1 MVRYADDFI
10 CCFQYEED
18 AKRYYRA
25 LQNRLGKF
33 GLDLADDKTKI
44 IAFGKDSLH
53 VKNKGQIK
61 PGTFDFVGFSH
72 YCGKSKMGRF
82 RVKRKTS
89 KKKYRTSLLKV
100 KKWVK
105 ENRNLPS
112 QELMNALRV
121 KLNGYFRYYG
131 VTDNFSSLGK
141 FLQEVTKLLYNWLN
155 RRSQRKSFTR
165 EQFVGF
171 LQRNPLLSPKIYVNI
186 FQLRFP
192 ITWCQ

>member
-1 MVRYADDFI
+1 M
-10 CCFQYEED
+10 
-18 AKRYYRA
+18 
-25 LQNRLGKF
+25 
-33 GLDLADDKTKI
+33 TKI
-44 IAFGKDSLH
+44 ISFGKNSLDL
-53 VKNKGQIK
+53 KEEGQIK
-61 PGTFDFVGFSH
+61 PSTFDFVGLTH

-112 QELMNALRV
+112 RELMDALRV

-131 VTDNFSSLGK
+131 VTDNFCSLGK

-165 EQFVGF
+165 EQFKEF
-171 LQRNPLLSPKIYVNI
+171 LKKNPLPSPKIYVNI
-186 FQLRFP
+186 FRLRFP
-192 ITWCQ
+192 ITWCNG